1 MKSEREIALQKV
13 VEEEEID
20 GVQENIPTKKKR
32 MNIVIFTLL
41 MIVIFLFVTE
51 IIIYGYGAEFIYDA
65 VVNYPQGKLVISETI
80 LALMV
85 LVVMLLFKNSYVFTQ
100 KKEPLKTG
108 LTYGRFYLIGVVM
121 FSFLFGIG
129 LIGNVSLHALFNVLV
144 GALLVGVCEEF
155 LCRGWLLNEF
165 LERYGDT
172 KKGVWYSII
181 ISGIIFGLIHLGNFF
196 AGQDLV
202 STITQILNAS
212 ATGIVLGLIYYKTK
226 NIWSV
231 IILHGL
237 WDFSLFLSDLSPVTS
252 VNEVFNSFSILGI
265 VFSVVMILCQL
276 SVVIPHLKDIDGIPD
291 SKKIKKYSRNGF
303 ILYLVF
309 LVLGGQAGTKIGDE
323 YKYDVIELDS
333 FAVTKDNYLNYN
345 LSYKKEIKSE
355 IMDEFGNVTM
365 LVNYETVELNYYSK
379 NSKIVLENKN
389 TKEIVEID
397 CEKIIDFNVL
407 ETDKYFILA
416 YEDYQGKSNSF
427 LYYVYIN
434 KEQLSN
440 EKGYLEKVKKEF
452 KKFLLPERL
461 ELLIISDYDNNKKY
475 LAAYDADYGYFLLTE
490 ENKMAILK

>member
-1 MKSEREIALQKV
+1 M
-13 VEEEEID
+13 
-20 GVQENIPTKKKR
+20 
-32 MNIVIFTLL
+32 
-41 MIVIFLFVTE
+41 
-51 IIIYGYGAEFIYDA
+51 
-65 VVNYPQGKLVISETI
+65 
-80 LALMV
+80 
-85 LVVMLLFKNSYVFTQ
+85 
-100 KKEPLKTG
+100 
-108 LTYGRFYLIGVVM
+108 
-121 FSFLFGIG
+121 
-129 LIGNVSLHALFNVLV
+129 
-144 GALLVGVCEEF
+144 
-155 LCRGWLLNEF
+155 
-165 LERYGDT
+165 
-172 KKGVWYSII
+172 
-181 ISGIIFGLIHLGNFF
+181 
-196 AGQDLV
+196 
-202 STITQILNAS
+202 
-212 ATGIVLGLIYYKTK
+212 
-226 NIWSV
+226 
-231 IILHGL
+231 
-237 WDFSLFLSDLSPVTS
+237 
-252 VNEVFNSFSILGI
+252 
-265 VFSVVMILCQL
+265 
-276 SVVIPHLKDIDGIPD
+276 
-291 SKKIKKYSRNGF
+291 
-303 ILYLVF
+303 
-309 LVLGGQAGTKIGDE
+309 
-323 YKYDVIELDS
+323 DS